1 MRKFCRTRSKRS
13 SFCLPRL
20 RGVPRVARSK
30 NSPDS
35 RLPRSSDA
43 DARNA
48 FFSRNL
54 RPPIFPYFDMKNVAV
69 IDYGMGNL
77 MSVLRAWQRVGANA
91 RIISAP
97 AEIADGDI
105 LVFPGQGCIVDTI
118 KLLKSTGFDDAIR
131 GWIAADKP
139 FFGICLGLQ
148 ALFEYSEEG
157 DVECLGIFRGRVK
170 KLRLDRKFKVPH
182 MGWDN
187 IAFKRAGNEKLL
199 DGISDA
205 DQFYFVHSYFVDTP
219 QTEIVLG
226 TTEYGGQ
233 AFTSAIARGN
243 LVATQFHPEKSQSKG
258 LQLYANFLANA
269 R

>member
-1 MRKFCRTRSKRS
+1 
-13 SFCLPRL
+13 
-20 RGVPRVARSK
+20 
-30 NSPDS
+30 
-35 RLPRSSDA
+35 
-43 DARNA
+43 
-48 FFSRNL
+48 
-54 RPPIFPYFDMKNVAV
+54 MKKVAV

-77 MSVLRAWQRVGANA
+77 MSVLRAWQHVGADA
-91 RIISAP
+91 RIISSP
-97 AEIADGDI
+97 AEITDGDI

-199 DGISDA
+199 GGIDDA

-233 AFTSAIARGN
+233 AFTSAIAHGN